1 MYIAWPHFQCFDY
14 VSVLIADICKDIF
27 ECVIRTISQY
37 RKSEFRTP
45 DDMVLRQIFTMR
57 STMILFL
64 AHHLFLLT
72 DIFPEYLCASGQER

>member
-1 MYIAWPHFQCFDY
+1 MYMVWHHFQRFDY
-14 VSVLIADICKDIF
+14 VSVLITDICKDIF
-27 ECVIRTISQY
+27 ECVICTILQY

-64 AHHLFLLT
+64 AHRLFLLT
-72 DIFPEYLCASGQER
+72 DIFPESPCASGQGR